1 MSNNRSVAS
10 VINPHYVPA
19 GNGSLGTQQF
29 LGGTTSRKLAK
40 RAAADGKSARGR
52 DDPDIAGA
60 INDLLG
66 DTVITPVMSRNL
78 DLVEGYPHSTTGI
91 PYAIQGT
98 AKVIQVGV
106 GEYLTSFSDPIKTIL
121 GTSIHREAKV
131 IITRKYVVGG
141 RSLITPEHA
150 PARTVAIQED
160 AREVMMTRY
169 GGDIEMNL
177 NLFLR
182 PEDAKEELDLKISA
196 QRRELERTLV
206 EHGYNVLMEEGTDIV
221 DAIIR
226 SNPSYSTETGAK
238 RKDIQAAAERI
249 NMSTVFGAMSKHRF
263 PVQNLMAAAKYA
275 SAYTTTN
282 QKGSVLL
289 LPHASTDLLRSTRRE
304 NMVYSISGPD
314 LLQRNKGKPIDM
326 QFEDSYVDPAT
337 NVRIVIHR
345 PFPTFQSGVA
355 NPDVGPGPLTDTVSF
370 ASYYTLPGDNTTE
383 TRIVDFHNRCWHNI
397 GARDAILAE
406 CGGPAAAPSDEP
418 GWVEA
423 VFTDFKAMDGADKLV
438 KAADDAGKEFSDA
451 LDEVV
456 VVGASAAEFADK
468 YDALLEKHTKLSVWN
483 FLQAD
488 FEKKEIAGVT
498 FIAWRGGI
506 ASLGLPDP
514 STGEGHGGTTPVLL
528 RPRTNAVMSSGI
540 LAAPGAETGELLIGY
555 PFTSV
560 STSSTEIVKIQLR
573 VYLGAVMK
581 RPENVI
587 LLRNIFFE
595 GLREGSGNK
604 MFDPSKHNVGD
615 GDGMSTDGHDL
626 TVVWFP
632 KKYMLGHSK
641 IDYADFTLENIVKV
655 SDTGERAAY
664 FHTHMQLRRLGMVTE
679 TGLDKELIEAGVP
692 TVVYQGACQHKG
704 TEWKDAQTNNGHLG
718 ILDDPAL
725 ADRLFGTFAYSDKGG
740 TL

>member
-1 MSNNRSVAS
+1 MANNRSVAS
-10 VINPHYVPA
+10 VINKNYVPV
-19 GNGSLGTQQF
+19 GKSSLGTQQF

-40 RAAADGKSARGR
+40 RAAADGKPARGR
-52 DDPDIAGA
+52 DDTDISGA

-275 SAYTTTN
+275 SAYTTSN

-370 ASYYTLPGDNTTE
+370 ASYYTLPVDDAE

-397 GARDAILAE
+397 GKKTDILAE
-406 CGGPAAAPSDEP
+406 CGATAAAPAAEP
-418 GWVEA
+418 AWVVA
-423 VFTDFKAMDGADKLV
+423 VFTAFKDMDGADKLV
-438 KAADDAGKEFSDA
+438 VAAEKAGEDFSDA
-451 LDEVV
+451 LDAVV
-456 VVGASAAEFADK
+456 VASADGFAAK

-488 FEKKEIAGVT
+488 FKKKGIAGDT
-498 FIAWRGGI
+498 FAAWRDGF
-506 ASLGLPDP
+506 ASLGLPD
-514 STGEGHGGTTPVLL
+514 SSQSEGHGDSVPVLL
-528 RPRTNAVMSSGI
+528 RPRMNAVMSSGI

-632 KKYMLGHSK
+632 QKYMLGHSK

-692 TVVYQGACQHKG
+692 TVVYKGACQHKNANAG
-704 TEWKDAQTNNGHLG
+704 WEDAQTNNGHLG